1 MSIVIVGGNE
11 RMEND
16 YRKICRKHQLKA
28 KVFTKV
34 KGSIRDQIGEPE
46 LIVIFTDTVA
56 HKMSMVAKKEA
67 KHKDIPVTYVH
78 SSSATALEQTLAV
91 Y

>member
-34 KGSIRDQIGEPE
+34 K
-46 LIVIFTDTVA
+46 
-56 HKMSMVAKKEA
+56 
-67 KHKDIPVTYVH
+67 
-78 SSSATALEQTLAV
+78 
-91 Y
+91 